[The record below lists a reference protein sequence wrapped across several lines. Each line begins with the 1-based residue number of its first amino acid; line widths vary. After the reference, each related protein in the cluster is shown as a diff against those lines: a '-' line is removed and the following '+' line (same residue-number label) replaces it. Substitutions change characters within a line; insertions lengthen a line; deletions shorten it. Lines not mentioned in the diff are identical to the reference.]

1 MKSELLQ
8 KEAKLE
14 QQLRQSLH
22 RFPSTASETHLHAT
36 ILLVRRETCQKQ
48 RRRRISLIHFLGKQL
63 SFIGWKVWIVQ
74 AIFLL
79 SVYGVFSD
87 LFDYLR
93 NPFRLA
99 KLLFCLSVAVFMTA
113 LPLLY
118 RSVRYRMQEIEA
130 ATRFSSVKLL
140 LARLIAIGIG
150 DITLLCGIFLF
161 TLVKTSLPTD
171 SAIFY
176 LCFPFLLAGGCCL
189 FMLGHFPPGKFL
201 AGSFLFCSALILA
214 FSVLPGQH
222 AFRHLP
228 PSPAARFILCALLAA
243 FCAKQ
248 LLYITKNSSYEE
260 MQLT

>member
-1 MKSELLQ
+1 MKSDLLK
-8 KEAKLE
+8 KEPKPE

-22 RFPSTASETHLHAT
+22 RLPSAADESHLHAT
-36 ILLVRRETCQKQ
+36 ILLARRETCQKQ
-48 RRRRISLIHFLGKQL
+48 RRKRISLIRFFGKQL
-63 SFIGWKVWIVQ
+63 SFIGWKIWIVQ

-87 LFDYLR
+87 FFDYPWTSL
-93 NPFRLA
+93 RLA

-130 ATRFSSVKLL
+130 VARFSSAKLL
-140 LARLIAIGIG
+140 LARLIGIGIG
-150 DITLLCGIFLF
+150 DIALLGGIFLF
-161 TLVKTSLPTD
+161 TLAKSSLSTD
-171 SAIFY
+171 SAVFY
-176 LCFPFLLAGGCCL
+176 LCFPFFLAGGVCL

-214 FSVLPGQH
+214 FSVPPGQC
-222 AFRHLP
+222 AFRYLP
-228 PSPAARFILCALLAA
+228 LSPAARFILCALLAA